1 MPLIIQTR
9 IIFFVDLYETEISAR
24 IKNIFKKRK
33 IDTQLQNFGEIIQT
47 SAKIAIFNKAQD
59 SQG

>member
-24 IKNIFKKRK
+24 IKNIIKK
-33 IDTQLQNFGEIIQT
+33 
-47 SAKIAIFNKAQD
+47 
-59 SQG
+59 

>member
-1 MPLIIQTR
+1 M
-9 IIFFVDLYETEISAR
+9 